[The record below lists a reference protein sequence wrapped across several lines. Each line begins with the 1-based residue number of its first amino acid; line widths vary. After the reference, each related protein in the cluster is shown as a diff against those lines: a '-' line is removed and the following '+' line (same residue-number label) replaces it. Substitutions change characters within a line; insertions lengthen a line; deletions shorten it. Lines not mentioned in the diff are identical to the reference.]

1 MTGDV
6 RLPDGRIIPELS
18 VILRGAR
25 ELAKLESEGMTVD
38 RTRASAWTLGMAAIV
53 ADPPP
58 PELTEEQRLLLA
70 KLQQRNAAVL
80 AQGVG
85 KVVCTCMAC
94 TQGRTLATSTVEHD
108 GPASARPAPEGA
120 YIAPEILDTDQSGGI
135 DHGQGGMHGVVQQEK
150 RRARRSR
157 NRVRSVSYVDPG
169 RKNPMRDED
178 DD

>member
-58 PELTEEQRLLLA
+58 PELT
-70 KLQQRNAAVL
+70 
-80 AQGVG
+80 
-85 KVVCTCMAC
+85 
-94 TQGRTLATSTVEHD
+94 
-108 GPASARPAPEGA
+108 
-120 YIAPEILDTDQSGGI
+120 
-135 DHGQGGMHGVVQQEK
+135 
-150 RRARRSR
+150 
-157 NRVRSVSYVDPG
+157 
-169 RKNPMRDED
+169 
-178 DD
+178 